1 MSPRKQVSLE
11 TEYDRALQSVCVIIC
26 DFVCV
31 CVCLWGP
38 RKGPGEGT
46 PSLGRT
52 KQMDPVFCVFLPLYF
67 LVALLTNQAG
77 LPCPRPHSSHLCT
90 PRLANLGA
98 SGL

>member
-26 DFVCV
+26 DFFFFFFC
-31 CVCLWGP
+31 
-38 RKGPGEGT
+38 T
-46 PSLGRT
+46 PQLGRA

-67 LVALLTNQAG
+67 LVALLTKQAG

>member
-11 TEYDRALQSVCVIIC
+11 TEYDRALQSVC
-26 DFVCV
+26 
-31 CVCLWGP
+31 
-38 RKGPGEGT
+38 GPGEGT

-67 LVALLTNQAG
+67 LVALLTKQAG

>member
-11 TEYDRALQSVCVIIC
+11 TEDDRALQSV
-26 DFVCV
+26 
-31 CVCLWGP
+31 
-38 RKGPGEGT
+38 KGPGEGT
-46 PSLGRT
+46 PQLGRA
-52 KQMDPVFCVFLPLYF
+52 KQMDPVLCVFLPLYF
-67 LVALLTNQAG
+67 LVALLTKQAG

>member
-1 MSPRKQVSLE
+1 MSPRKQGS
-11 TEYDRALQSVCVIIC
+11 TIC
-26 DFVCV
+26 LCNYFCFFFLY
-31 CVCLWGP
+31 LWGP

-46 PSLGRT
+46 PQLGRA

-67 LVALLTNQAG
+67 LVALLTKQAG

>member
-11 TEYDRALQSVCVIIC
+11 TEYDRALQSVC
-26 DFVCV
+26 
-31 CVCLWGP
+31 GP
-38 RKGPGEGT
+38 EGT
-46 PSLGRT
+46 PQLGRA

-67 LVALLTNQAG
+67 LVALLTKQAG

>member
-26 DFVCV
+26 DFFFFFVFM
-31 CVCLWGP
+31 GP
-38 RKGPGEGT
+38 KEG
-46 PSLGRT
+46 LGRA
-52 KQMDPVFCVFLPLYF
+52 KQTDPVFCVFLPLYF
-67 LVALLTNQAG
+67 LVALLTKQAG